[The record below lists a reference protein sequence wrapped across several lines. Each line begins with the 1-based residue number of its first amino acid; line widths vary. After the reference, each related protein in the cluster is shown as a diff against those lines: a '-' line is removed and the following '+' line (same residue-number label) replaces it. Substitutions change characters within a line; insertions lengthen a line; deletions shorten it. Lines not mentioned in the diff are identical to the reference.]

1 MQNSMR
7 RSLCLKPEV
16 IYMYDT
22 TDDISKMSFKELKIE
37 IQRLRDELQRMQ
49 RSYEDILYNL
59 DNDNLGYQLKKE
71 KDGMKTAIEQTEEE
85 IKLRAEE
92 ISENRESISA
102 LSVTANGLTSMAK
115 KNISAYFES
124 SIHPDRISASVGEK
138 AMLCLYDG
146 VYYYYNEFEERWL
159 EYPADGLQTFFE
171 QTADGFKLNGS
182 VKVTGVAK
190 VDKNLYI
197 GDADDNTSRKYIY
210 FNGGANIHTNKDHTG
225 NPPTGIVISA
235 SSLDLTG
242 ISYIYWGESNKPT
255 AVFA

>member
-1 MQNSMR
+1 
-7 RSLCLKPEV
+7 
-16 IYMYDT
+16 MYD
-22 TDDISKMSFKELKIE
+22 DRSDIDIEKMNFKQLRNEVRL
-37 IQRLRDELQRMQ
+37 LRDELAKMK

-59 DNDNLGYQLKKE
+59 DDDNLGYQLKKE
-71 KDGMKTAIEQTEEE
+71 KDGMKTSIEQTEEE
-85 IKLRAEE
+85 IKLQAEE
-92 ISENRESISA
+92 INDNRERISSLSITA
-102 LSVTANGLTSMAK
+102 DGLSSMVR

-124 SIHPDRISASVGEK
+124 DTHPDNLYVTTAEK
-138 AMLCLYDG
+138 AMLCLYG
-146 VYYYYNEFEERWL
+146 ETYYYYNDFENCWL
-159 EYPADGLQTFFE
+159 EYPAEGLQTFFE

-197 GDADDNTSRKYIY
+197 GDADDNTSQKYIY
-210 FNGGANIHTNKDHTG
+210 FNGGANIHTYKDHTG